1 MPAVPH
7 LHDIAVHA
15 VDIDELGHV
24 NNATYLTWVQAA
36 VLSHWRAL
44 APREAVAAYR
54 WVAIK
59 HEITYRR
66 PAFLGDV
73 LTATVVLERVR
84 RESAYY
90 ETLIH
95 RGSELIAEARSRW
108 CCMDAVTLRPAC
120 LPQEIVNSFLSETAV
135 GSTAALATARG
146 R

>member
-1 MPAVPH
+1 MPAAPH

-15 VDIDELGHV
+15 ADIDELGHV

-36 VLSHWRAL
+36 VLGHWRAL
-44 APREAVAAYR
+44 APLDAVAAYR

-59 HEITYRR
+59 HEIIYRR

-73 LTATVVLERVR
+73 LAAAVVLERVR

-108 CCMDAVTLRPAC
+108 CCMDATTLRPAR
-120 LPQEIVNSFLSETAV
+120 LPQEIVTRFLSEKAADPPAV
-135 GSTAALATARG
+135 LAMARNG
-146 R
+146 